1 MATKSKRTAS
11 KTKNESTSE
20 EDDLLM
26 TEEPEVTV
34 SIEDLPG
41 VGPATAESCARP
53 ASMSSW
59 PSP

>member
-34 SIEDLPG
+34 SIEDLLG
-41 VGPATAESCARP
+41 RARDGRK
-53 ASMSSW
+53 AARGRL
-59 PSP
+59 